1 MPPKLRI
8 GILGAA
14 RIAPAAVI
22 SPVANNS
29 DLAEEVEIRA
39 VAARDG
45 ERARA
50 FAVEHGIPVVY
61 DSYEALLADTTI
73 DAVYNPLPNSLHCEW
88 TVRALRAGKHVL
100 CEKPLCN
107 NADEAIRMQREAEG
121 AGRVLIE
128 AFHTVYHP
136 ASEVARGLL
145 QAGSVG
151 ELQSIAVSTLGNYM
165 RDPAAGV
172 VLSYPPTSA
181 DDDVRLNSALGG
193 GCMMDIGCYD
203 IMAVRFLTG
212 MEPRCTAATADVFV
226 GDPLI
231 DDAIEADFTFPQTG
245 ATARIR
251 NTWASNDKPEWALPE
266 GAPSIVIQ
274 GSRGKLEMHGF
285 PPSKLQVNGQEVAL
299 PSVADTQTT
308 MYWQLRAFVAEVALQ
323 EAKGAEHCGKP
334 WAYTMKSSP
343 TDAVAQM
350 AVLDDVYEKAGLGKR
365 LTTHPAPKL

>member
-1 MPPKLRI
+1 MPQKLRL

-14 RIAPAAVI
+14 RIAPSAVI
-22 SPVANNS
+22 SPIANNS
-29 DLAEEVEIRA
+29 DLAVEIRA

-50 FAVEHGIPVVY
+50 FATEHGIPVVY
-61 DSYEALLADTTI
+61 DSYDALLADATV

-107 NADEAIRMQREAEG
+107 NADEAIRMQREAED

-136 ASEVARGLL
+136 ASEAARGLL
-145 QAGSVG
+145 HAGSVG
-151 ELQSIAVSTLGNYM
+151 ELQSITVSTLANYM

-172 VLSYPPTSA
+172 LASYPPTSA

-212 MEPRCTAATADVFV
+212 MELRCTAATADVFV
-226 GDPLI
+226 GDPLV
-231 DDAIEADFTFPQTG
+231 DDAIEADFSFPHTG

-251 NTWASNDKPEWALPE
+251 NTWASDDKPDWALPE
-266 GAPSIVIQ
+266 GAASIVIQ
-274 GSRGKLEMHGF
+274 GSGGRMEIHGF
-285 PPSKLQVNGQEVAL
+285 PPSKIQLNGQEVAL
-299 PSVADTQTT
+299 PSVTDTQTT
-308 MYWQLRAFVAEVALQ
+308 MYWQLRAFAAEVKMQ
-323 EAKGAEHCGKP
+323 EAKGADCGKP
-334 WAYTMKSSP
+334 WAYTMKSCP
-343 TDAVAQM
+343 RDAVAQM

-365 LTTHPAPKL
+365 LTTHPAPAPKL